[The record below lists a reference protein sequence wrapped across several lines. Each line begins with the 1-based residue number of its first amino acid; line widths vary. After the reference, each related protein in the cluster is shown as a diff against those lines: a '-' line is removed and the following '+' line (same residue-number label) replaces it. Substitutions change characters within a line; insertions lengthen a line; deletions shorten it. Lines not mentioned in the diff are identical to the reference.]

1 MTPEIL
7 LVKAITLLYLE
18 SLLDKSIDSSVDLVR
33 TSIGKIR
40 DSDASVGGPKERSL
54 VIGLRDLVMQ
64 MCNQGADYAY
74 DQLDLMQQVR
84 AIVGDNKAIYD
95 AIAQGVE
102 SDLSGPNL
110 KRSITSIRK
119 AIANHFREQ
128 KTEDIVS
135 KAFSDL
141 RFNRHNILDY
151 SAYIRNVIT
160 ELEAASAKT
169 STKDPAIGKT
179 LDLGDENGVDE
190 IFEGVTAANDGGLA
204 FNTGFQEINE
214 ALQGGPRPGDTVVIG
229 ALQHNYKTGLTLSLF
244 ANIAIFNKPKCKDPT
259 KKPLLYRVSFEDT
272 VLSNAQFLYQYLKY
286 CETNE
291 LVDVKKLKPEEMS
304 KYVRSRLQ
312 VNGYHVII
320 DEVNPNDWTYLSLI
334 NRVIELESKGYC
346 VEVLQVD
353 YLSKMPTTGCT
364 TGSIGDDVMDLLS
377 RVRAFCLA

>member
-204 FNTGFQEINE
+204 FNTGFKKSTKPSKA
-214 ALQGGPRPGDTVVIG
+214 ALGP
-229 ALQHNYKTGLTLSLF
+229 
-244 ANIAIFNKPKCKDPT
+244 AI
-259 KKPLLYRVSFEDT
+259 R
-272 VLSNAQFLYQYLKY
+272 
-286 CETNE
+286 
-291 LVDVKKLKPEEMS
+291 
-304 KYVRSRLQ
+304 
-312 VNGYHVII
+312 
-320 DEVNPNDWTYLSLI
+320 W
-334 NRVIELESKGYC
+334 
-346 VEVLQVD
+346 
-353 YLSKMPTTGCT
+353 
-364 TGSIGDDVMDLLS
+364 
-377 RVRAFCLA
+377 